1 MTVREKLTQ
10 EIQETSD
17 SVLEEVLDFLLF
29 LKLRKNQAKVATNLS
44 QNHQNHQSL
53 DRSEQSAR
61 PIWEIFEEVA
71 DNIPDEIL
79 ADLPT
84 DGSTQHDHYLY
95 GSPKQEL

>member
-1 MTVREKLTQ
+1 MTVREKLSQ
-10 EIQETSD
+10 EIQQTSD

-29 LKLRKNQAKVATNLS
+29 LKAQKKQANVATNLS
-44 QNHQNHQSL
+44 QNHQINQSL
-53 DRSEQSAR
+53 EPDEQSER

-71 DNIPDEIL
+71 DNLPDEIL

-95 GSPKQEL
+95 GSPKQ